1 MKSYKDLDVYVS
13 TYNLTKTLTHGIK
26 HMRRDLKIIL
36 GKDILNVCTDIILL
50 IYKASVE
57 RDASSR
63 VDVIEDIEKSL
74 QVLSLKI
81 RLSKDMNVLS
91 TTCYAQSVE
100 SIKNI
105 EDQCSSW
112 KRWCKKQCQKGS
124 C

>member
-1 MKSYKDLDVYVS
+1 MKNYKDLDVYVAM
-13 TYNLTKTLTHGIK
+13 YNLTKILTHGIK
-26 HMRRDLKIIL
+26 HMRKDLKIIL
-36 GKDILNVCTDIILL
+36 GKDILNICTDIILS
-50 IYKASVE
+50 IYNANTE
-57 RDASSR
+57 REANER
-63 VDVIEDIEKSL
+63 VKIIEDIEKSL
-74 QVLSLKI
+74 QVLSLRV